1 MSIPTTIV
9 GNTTADAELRFT
21 QGGLAVA
28 GFTVAVN
35 ERKFNR
41 ETNEWTD
48 GDTTFVRCSVW
59 REMAEQVANSIPKG
73 TRVIVTGKLKMQE
86 YENKEGVKGSS
97 LEMQVD
103 EIGPSLRYASAVVTK
118 AARREGGAPGQQ
130 QTPQGYG
137 QQQPAGYGQQQ
148 PAGYGQPQQGWA
160 QPQQQGGFAGP
171 GQQQPWGQPQQPQ
184 QQPWGAGAGNP
195 AYGDDQ
201 PF

>member
-1 MSIPTTIV
+1 MSIATTIV
-9 GNTTADAELRFT
+9 GNTTADAELRYT
-21 QGGLAVA
+21 QNGLAVA

-59 REMAEQVANSIPKG
+59 REMAEQVSASIPKG

-86 YENKEGVKGSS
+86 YETKEGTKGQS

-103 EIGPSLRYASAVVTK
+103 EIGPSLRYASAVVTR

-130 QTPQGYG
+130 QAPQGYG
-137 QQQPAGYGQQQ
+137 QQA
-148 PAGYGQPQQGWA
+148 PAGYGQPQAPLGWA
-160 QPQQQGGFAGP
+160 QPSPNNGP
-171 GQQQPWGQPQQPQ
+171 GAMGQPQPGWANQP
-184 QQPWGAGAGNP
+184 NP
-195 AYGDDQ
+195 AYDDER

>member
-59 REMAEQVANSIPKG
+59 REAAEQVAASIPKG

-86 YENKEGVKGSS
+86 YETKEGTKGQS

-103 EIGPSLRYASAVVTK
+103 EIGPSLRYATAIVTK
-118 AARREGGAPGQQ
+118 AARREGGTPGQQ
-130 QTPQGYG
+130 APQGYG
-137 QQQPAGYGQQQ
+137 QQT
-148 PAGYGQPQQGWA
+148 PAGYGQPQAPQGWA
-160 QPQQQGGFAGP
+160 QPGP
-171 GQQQPWGQPQQPQ
+171 QQPPQQWGQPNQ
-184 QQPWGAGAGNP
+184 
-195 AYGDDQ
+195 YGDER